1 MKCICANKPGCQCQ
15 CTGSL
20 ECRRLHLQSLA
31 DTALARDGELK
42 TQEPRLTQKLQYI
55 LYYSY
60 FTNLYQLNVQGSIEF
75 ALISIDPVAKCRKAD
90 ESLVWCCRAVA
101 QKSNV
106 ELSSSSAGLD
116 PWLCEHAG
124 VLFESFGFYKSFV
137 GAFCHL
143 DLILSCLPTNI
154 ILYGSG
160 FVVCLWCV
168 SQEFVALLAF
178 PRWIFGG
185 AWPGS
190 FVSVQGSR

>member
-1 MKCICANKPGCQCQ
+1 MKCICANKQVANANV
-15 CTGSL
+15 L
-20 ECRRLHLQSLA
+20 AAWCRRLHLQSLA

-60 FTNLYQLNVQGSIEF
+60 FTNLCQLNVQGSIEF
-75 ALISIDPVAKCRKAD
+75 ALISLISIDPVAKCRKAD
-90 ESLVWCCRAVA
+90 ESWVWCCRAVA

-168 SQEFVALLAF
+168 SQEFVALLAL
-178 PRWIFGG
+178 PSLGG
-185 AWPGS
+185 SLEELGQVP
-190 FVSVQGSR
+190 